1 MNKKIIISSVAV
13 FAAVALAGCG
23 GDLAQ
28 QAQDD
33 VAKTTQDAQEAVQQ
47 ANEDYVATKQEMK
60 EIKDEAVQDVKDATK
75 ETVTDATK
83 DAADVTKGQMKQDA
97 EALETVAKAAG
108 AKYTVVMLTKYKNDA
123 AASVSPTAFAN
134 SINNTS
140 KNDATFVVEV
150 VDNGTTTNVYLD
162 ENGKVLLKEVK

>member
-13 FAAVALAGCG
+13 FSAVALAGCG

-28 QAQDD
+28 QAQDE
-33 VAKTTQDAQEAVQQ
+33 VTKTTETAQEAVQQ
-47 ANEDYVATKQEMK
+47 ANEDYVDTKQEVK
-60 EIKDEAVQDVKDATK
+60 EIKDEAMQDIKDATK

-83 DAADVTKGQMKQDA
+83 DAVDVTKKQVKQDA
-97 EALETVAKAAG
+97 KALEAVVKAAG

-123 AASVSPTAFAN
+123 SASVSPAAFAN

-150 VDNGTTTNVYLD
+150 VNQETTTDVYLD
-162 ENGKVLLKEVK
+162 ADGKVLLKEVK